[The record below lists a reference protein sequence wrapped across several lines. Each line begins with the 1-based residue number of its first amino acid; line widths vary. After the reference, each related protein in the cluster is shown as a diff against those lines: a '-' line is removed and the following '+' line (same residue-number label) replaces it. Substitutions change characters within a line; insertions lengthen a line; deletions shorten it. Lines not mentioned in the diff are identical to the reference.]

1 MFVRSSGPVE
11 HWGADAMRDI
21 EPRKMLEVP
30 AVPGVAGGA
39 ALASSANVWI
49 GHAGVVGVSLS
60 LSLYLSPA

>member
-1 MFVRSSGPVE
+1 
-11 HWGADAMRDI
+11 MRDI